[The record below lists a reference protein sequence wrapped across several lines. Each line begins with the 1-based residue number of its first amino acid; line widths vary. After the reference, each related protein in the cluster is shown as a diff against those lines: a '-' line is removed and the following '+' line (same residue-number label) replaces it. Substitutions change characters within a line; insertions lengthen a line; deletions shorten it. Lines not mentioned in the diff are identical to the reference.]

1 MISLNDK
8 IYGLSLLS
16 WVLIIIVL
24 IFFFVQ
30 IFSTSTEKF
39 EEVNEDVPVKTSNNN
54 NNTKVYNFNTSW
66 CGWSVKFQP
75 EWDNFTQAVQSDP
88 SLSGVEVIDVK
99 CDNPENEKMC
109 KDFEV
114 NGFPTVIIDH
124 NGQKGVYKGAR
135 DAKEMLETIK
145 EL

>member
-16 WVLIIIVL
+16 WILIIIVL

-30 IFSTSTEKF
+30 TFSTSTEKF
-39 EEVNEDVPVKTSNNN
+39 EEVNEDVPVKTS

-99 CDNPENEKMC
+99 CDNPENEQMC
-109 KDFEV
+109 KDFEIK
-114 NGFPTVIIDH
+114 GFPTVIIDH

-135 DAKEMLETIK
+135 EAKEMLETIK
-145 EL
+145 DL